1 VLVSLQS
8 QEEEEEEEKE
18 KEEGERW
25 RHAPNPGGRAR
36 GVHQICWHSVLPKL
50 QVLQG
55 GKNALVTEVT
65 DSMEEEVLLLP

>member
-1 VLVSLQS
+1 MLVSLQS
-8 QEEEEEEEKE
+8 QEEEEEEKEDEKE
-18 KEEGERW
+18 DEEGW
-25 RHAPNPGGRAR
+25 RHAPPGGRAR

-50 QVLQG
+50 QMLQ